1 MTGEPGR
8 AEKKQQVTGEK
19 QVLVEQRTVADA
31 EAALRQFEQDQ
42 RRQDLAKDKKPD
54 AIAEKPLSD
63 TRPPQAAVAVARRQ
77 WFKLRQPISTWL
89 SIFLGL
95 VSVAMILALWWY
107 LTRGELSEDRIV
119 NATTLPSPAE
129 TFSAFKDLW
138 FERALTRNTW
148 VTIRRVSIGFSL
160 AAVVGIPIGVLAGC
174 FAPLRALLAPVV
186 IFGRNI
192 PLAALIPLTFFMFG
206 IGESQK
212 VMFIFIACVAFIIA
226 DATNAILD
234 VSQKYVDTAYTL
246 GATRWQTII
255 KVLFPLAMPSIF
267 NSLRLLFGLAFG
279 YIMLAEL
286 IRFGDEAGGLGNL
299 INVSQ
304 RRGLREHIYLIVL
317 IIPVIALAI
326 DRILYWCQRQLFPY
340 RYGSIGILHSMIG
353 GVLDVW
359 NDAKT
364 SLFAPVPPFDQ
375 LVAQYQA
382 RRSQPDDSQRDLPQR
397 QENES

>member
-8 AEKKQQVTGEK
+8 PESRQEVTGEG
-19 QVLVEQRTVADA
+19 QAHVEKRTSADA
-31 EAALRQFEQDQ
+31 EAALRQFEQEQ
-42 RRQDLAKDKKPD
+42 MRQEQSGDGTRGSFAGKP
-54 AIAEKPLSD
+54 ISD
-63 TRPPQAAVAVARRQ
+63 SGKSQDSPRSVGNQ
-77 WFKLRQPISTWL
+77 WFKLRQPIHLWISLALGLL
-89 SIFLGL
+89 SITIIF
-95 VSVAMILALWWY
+95 ALWWY
-107 LTRGELSEDRIV
+107 LTRGEQSENRLV
-119 NATTLPSPAE
+119 NAATLPSPAE
-129 TFSAFKDLW
+129 TFGEFKELW
-138 FERALTRNTW
+138 FERGLSRNTW
-148 VTIRRVSIGFSL
+148 VTIRRVTIGFALASL
-160 AAVVGIPIGVLAGC
+160 VGIPVGVLAGC
-174 FAPLRALLAPVV
+174 FAPLRAMLAPIV

-246 GATRWQTII
+246 GANRWQTIV

-326 DRILYWCQRQLFPY
+326 DRVLYWCQQQLFPH
-340 RYGSIGILHSMIG
+340 RYGSIG
-353 GVLDVW
+353 VLNTVVSGFFDFV
-359 NDAKT
+359 DDIKT
-364 SLFAPVPPFDQ
+364 SMFRPVPPFDQ
-375 LVAQYQA
+375 LVNEQIAGDEKGSA
-382 RRSQPDDSQRDLPQR
+382 E
-397 QENES
+397 ENTP